1 MIQLHHDYLLIKT
14 STGEMIPCSAELVAN
29 ELIGNAVDHLDPA
42 LVQQAAAAV
51 VHYFKNDLAR
61 TAVSID
67 DFSLALERALKSL
80 GLDVKSSDSDD
91 EIEEIAVSDL
101 RALVPDTD
109 AASEL
114 AFFAHLRS
122 ELKTKLTTSPDVLQ
136 FEGLRGCVKNLL
148 GAKRWSGRCQALNDQ
163 IVDYIRQC
171 LSSDGRASSCG
182 LVVR

>member
-14 STGEMIPCSAELVAN
+14 STGETIPCSAELVAN
-29 ELIGNAVDHLDPA
+29 ELIGSAANNLDPA

-51 VHYFKNDLAR
+51 VHYFKHDLAR

-67 DFSLALERALKSL
+67 DFSTALARVLKGL

-91 EIEEIAVSDL
+91 TEEITVSDL
-101 RALVPDTD
+101 RTLVPETD
-109 AASEL
+109 GALEL
-114 AFFAHLRS
+114 AFFSRLRC
-122 ELKTKLTTSPDVLQ
+122 ELKTKLTTAPDVLQ
-136 FEGLRGCVKNLL
+136 FEGLRGCVKHLL
-148 GAKRWSGRCQALNDQ
+148 GAKRWSRRCQKLNDQ

-171 LSSDGRASSCG
+171 LISDGRSSSCG